1 MGAFLMQVTT
11 WFIAKED
18 EAEAIESIVTTE
30 EHAPEDWTYLEL
42 PLIEMELMALSATL
56 RVTEDITDERT
67 LEDPLIFRE
76 EDGLIIARVVE
87 AFIQMLARV
96 KDESI
101 PGLVNAWVERNDR
114 EHHSPEELREFLL
127 EMVKFARQA
136 VSRRS
141 PVLSLA
147 TF

>member
-1 MGAFLMQVTT
+1 MGRASG
-11 WFIAKED
+11 D

-42 PLIEMELMALSATL
+42 PLIEMELMALSAAL
-56 RVTEDITDERT
+56 RGTEDIKDERT
-67 LEDPLIFRE
+67 LEEPLIFRE

-87 AFIQMLARV
+87 HFIQALARV
-96 KDESI
+96 KDESV
-101 PGLVNAWVERNDR
+101 PGLVNSWVKRMDQEG
-114 EHHSPEELREFLL
+114 HAPEDLREFVS

-136 VSRRS
+136 VARRS

>member
-1 MGAFLMQVTT
+1 MQVTT
-11 WFIAKED
+11 WFIAKKD

-30 EHAPEDWTYLEL
+30 EHSPEDWTHLEL
-42 PLIEMELMALSATL
+42 PLIEMEFMALSAAI
-56 RVTEDITDERT
+56 RGTEDITDERT

-87 AFIQMLARV
+87 SFIQSLARV
-96 KDESI
+96 MDANV
-101 PGLVNAWVERNDR
+101 PVLANAWAERIDEEN
-114 EHHSPEELREFLL
+114 HSPAELREFLS

-136 VSRRS
+136 VARRS

>member
-1 MGAFLMQVTT
+1 MQVTT

-18 EAEAIESIVTTE
+18 EAEKIESIVTTE
-30 EHAPEDWTYLEL
+30 EHDPEDWTYLEL
-42 PLIEMELMALSATL
+42 PLIEMELMALSAAL
-56 RVTEDITDERT
+56 RGTDDITDERT

-76 EDGLIIARVVE
+76 EDGLLIARVVE
-87 AFIQMLARV
+87 SFIQALARV
-96 KDESI
+96 KDESV
-101 PGLVNAWVERNDR
+101 PGLTTAWAERIDEEN
-114 EHHSPEELREFLL
+114 HPPEDLRGFLS

-136 VSRRS
+136 VARHS

>member
-1 MGAFLMQVTT
+1 MQVTT

-42 PLIEMELMALSATL
+42 PLIELELMALSSAL
-56 RVTEDITDERT
+56 RGTEDITDERT
-67 LEDPLIFRE
+67 LEKPLIFRE

-87 AFIQMLARV
+87 PFIQALAQV
-96 KDESI
+96 KDGNV
-101 PGLVNAWVERNDR
+101 PGLTNAWAERIDEEN
-114 EHHSPEELREFLL
+114 HSPEELREFLS
-127 EMVKFARQA
+127 EMVTFARQA
-136 VSRRS
+136 VARRS
-141 PVLSLA
+141 PVLSLV

>member
-1 MGAFLMQVTT
+1 MQITT
-11 WFIAKED
+11 WFIARED

-30 EHAPEDWTYLEL
+30 EHAPEDWPNLEL
-42 PLIEMELMALSATL
+42 PLIKMELMALSAAL
-56 RVTEDITDERT
+56 RGTEDITGERT
-67 LEDPLIFRE
+67 LEKPLIFRQ

-87 AFIQMLARV
+87 PFIQMLARV
-96 KDESI
+96 KDADV
-101 PGLVNAWVERNDR
+101 PGLTQAWAERIDQEN
-114 EHHSPEELREFLL
+114 HAPEELGEFLS

-136 VSRRS
+136 VARRS

>member
-1 MGAFLMQVTT
+1 MQVTT

-30 EHAPEDWTYLEL
+30 EHDPEDWTYLEL
-42 PLIEMELMALSATL
+42 PLIEMELMALSAAL
-56 RVTEDITDERT
+56 RATEDITDERT

-87 AFIQMLARV
+87 SFIQMLAQV
-96 KDESI
+96 KDADV
-101 PGLVNAWVERNDR
+101 PGLTNTWAERIDQEN
-114 EHHSPEELREFLL
+114 HAPEELREFLS

-136 VSRRS
+136 VARRS

>member
-1 MGAFLMQVTT
+1 MQVTT

-30 EHAPEDWTYLEL
+30 EHSPEDWTYLEL
-42 PLIEMELMALSATL
+42 PLIEMELMALSAAL
-56 RVTEDITDERT
+56 RGTEDITDERT

-87 AFIQMLARV
+87 SFIQSLARV
-96 KDESI
+96 TDANA
-101 PGLVNAWVERNDR
+101 PGLVNAWAERMDQEN
-114 EHHSPEELREFLL
+114 HGPEELREFLS

-136 VSRRS
+136 VARRS

>member
-1 MGAFLMQVTT
+1 MQITT
-11 WFIAKED
+11 WFIAKKEEV
-18 EAEAIESIVTTE
+18 EALESIVTTE
-30 EHAPEDWTYLEL
+30 EHSPEDWTHLEI
-42 PLIEMELMALSATL
+42 PLIEMELMALSAAL
-56 RVTEDITDERT
+56 RGTEDITGERT

-87 AFIQMLARV
+87 PFIQMLARV
-96 KDESI
+96 KDADV
-101 PGLVNAWVERNDR
+101 PGLTQAWAERIDQEN
-114 EHHSPEELREFLL
+114 HAPEELREFLS

-136 VSRRS
+136 VARRS

>member
-1 MGAFLMQVTT
+1 MQVTT

-18 EAEAIESIVTTE
+18 EAEALESIVTTE

-42 PLIEMELMALSATL
+42 PLIEMEMMALSAAL
-56 RVTEDITDERT
+56 RGTEDITDERT

-76 EDGLIIARVVE
+76 EDGLLIARVVE
-87 AFIQMLARV
+87 PFIQMLARV
-96 KDESI
+96 KDEHV
-101 PGLVNAWVERNDR
+101 PGLTNAWAERIDQEN
-114 EHHSPEELREFLL
+114 HAPEELREFLS

-136 VSRRS
+136 VARRS

>member
-1 MGAFLMQVTT
+1 MQVTT

-30 EHAPEDWTYLEL
+30 AHSPEDWTYLEL
-42 PLIEMELMALSATL
+42 PLIEMELMALSAAL
-56 RVTEDITDERT
+56 RGTEDITDERT
-67 LEDPLIFRE
+67 LEEPLIFRE

-87 AFIQMLARV
+87 PFIQMLARV
-96 KDESI
+96 KDADV
-101 PGLVNAWVERNDR
+101 PGLTNTWAERIDQEN
-114 EHHSPEELREFLL
+114 HAPEELREFLS

-136 VSRRS
+136 VARRS

>member
-1 MGAFLMQVTT
+1 MQVTT
-11 WFIAKED
+11 WFIAKEA

-42 PLIEMELMALSATL
+42 PLIEMELMALSAAL
-56 RVTEDITDERT
+56 RGTEDITDERT

-76 EDGLIIARVVE
+76 EDGLLIARVVD
-87 AFIQMLARV
+87 AFIQALARV
-96 KDESI
+96 KDEHV
-101 PGLVNAWVERNDR
+101 PGFANAWAERLDEEN
-114 EHHSPEELREFLL
+114 HAPEELREFLS

-136 VSRRS
+136 VARSS

>member
-1 MGAFLMQVTT
+1 MQVTT

-30 EHAPEDWTYLEL
+30 EHSPEDWTHLEF
-42 PLIEMELMALSATL
+42 PLIEMELMALSAAL
-56 RVTEDITDERT
+56 RGTEDITDERT

-87 AFIQMLARV
+87 SFIQSLARV
-96 KDESI
+96 MDANV
-101 PGLVNAWVERNDR
+101 PGLANAWAERLDEEN
-114 EHHSPEELREFLL
+114 HSPEDLREFLSEL
-127 EMVKFARQA
+127 VKFARQSVA
-136 VSRRS
+136 RRS

>member
-1 MGAFLMQVTT
+1 MQVTT

-42 PLIEMELMALSATL
+42 PLIEMELMALSAAL
-56 RVTEDITDERT
+56 RGTEDITDERT

-76 EDGLIIARVVE
+76 EDGLLIARVVE
-87 AFIQMLARV
+87 PFIQMLARV
-96 KDESI
+96 KDVDV
-101 PGLVNAWVERNDR
+101 PGLTNTWAERIDQEN
-114 EHHSPEELREFLL
+114 HAPEELREFLS

-136 VSRRS
+136 VARRS

>member
-1 MGAFLMQVTT
+1 MQVTT

-18 EAEAIESIVTTE
+18 EVEAIESIVTTE
-30 EHAPEDWTYLEL
+30 EHSPEDWTHLEL
-42 PLIEMELMALSATL
+42 PLIEMELMALSAAL
-56 RVTEDITDERT
+56 RGTEDLTDERT
-67 LEDPLIFRE
+67 LEEPLIFRE

-87 AFIQMLARV
+87 SFIQSLARV
-96 KDESI
+96 TDANV
-101 PGLVNAWVERNDR
+101 PGLANAWAERIDEEN
-114 EHHSPEELREFLL
+114 HAPEDLREFLS

-136 VSRRS
+136 VERRS

>member
-1 MGAFLMQVTT
+1 MQVTT

-30 EHAPEDWTYLEL
+30 DHSPGDWTYLEL
-42 PLIEMELMALSATL
+42 PLIEMELMALSAAL
-56 RVTEDITDERT
+56 RGTEDITDERT
-67 LEDPLIFRE
+67 LEKPLIFRE
-76 EDGLIIARVVE
+76 EEGLMVARVVD
-87 AFIQMLARV
+87 AFIQALAQV
-96 KDESI
+96 KDGNV
-101 PGLVNAWVERNDR
+101 PGLANVWAERIDEEN
-114 EHHSPEELREFLL
+114 HSPEELREFLS

-136 VSRRS
+136 VARRS